1 MSIKNEMEQLVREEV
16 RRAKELGSPEYA
28 GCWCV
33 ICETDI
39 VALALTLLP
48 PLYCREETYG
58 HASRFIKAGTIR
70 DAVRTSLRRVGL
82 RPKHHPGLPRSLQ
95 GDVALVNYTFEVG
108 AEMVGPEL
116 ERAAS
121 GCGCERC
128 RTDTLAYALNRYPAK
143 YGIAQG
149 GRRNLDPSY
158 LEFMRH
164 ELGLLIGQAA
174 RVVSA
179 HPHHH

>member
-16 RRAKELGSPEYA
+16 RRAKDLGSPKYS
-28 GCWCV
+28 GCWCPL
-33 ICETDI
+33 CETDI
-39 VALALTLLP
+39 VALSLTLLP

-58 HASRFIKAGTIR
+58 HASRFIKAGTIS
-70 DAVRTSLRRVGL
+70 DAIKTALRRVGL
-82 RPKHHPGLPRSLQ
+82 RPKHRPGVPRAIQ
-95 GDVALVNYTFEVG
+95 GDVTLVNYTFEVG
-108 AEMVGPEL
+108 ASMVGFEL
-116 ERAAS
+116 ERTAAA
-121 GCGCERC
+121 CGCESC

-149 GRRNLDPSY
+149 GKRSLDPSY

-174 RVVSA
+174 RVVTA
-179 HPHHH
+179 HPHHS

>member
-1 MSIKNEMEQLVREEV
+1 MSIKNEMEQLVRDEV
-16 RRAKELGSPEYA
+16 RRAKDLGSPEYA
-28 GCWCV
+28 GCWCAL
-33 ICETDI
+33 CETDI
-39 VALALTLLP
+39 VAFSLTQLP

-58 HASRFIKAGTIR
+58 HASRFIKPGTIR
-70 DAVRTSLRRVGL
+70 DAIKTALRRVGL
-82 RPKHHPGLPRSLQ
+82 RPKHRPGVSRLVP

-108 AEMVGPEL
+108 AEMVGSEL
-116 ERAAS
+116 ERTATACS
-121 GCGCERC
+121 CDSC

-149 GRRNLDPSY
+149 RRYLDPSY

-164 ELGLLIGQAA
+164 ELGLLLGQAA
-174 RVVSA
+174 RVVTA